1 MFLQIGSSFVL
12 DQVPG
17 IFLFWVLLDL
27 ADEIVVTFTTL
38 EIRTVEGNAVYR
50 MHSALQRCGPRAW
63 SLKDRPSRFS
73 LVAVIPVR
81 VASSL

>member
-1 MFLQIGSSFVL
+1 MFLQIGSSVVL
-12 DQVPG
+12 DRVPG

-38 EIRTVEGNAVYR
+38 KIRTVEGNTVYR
-50 MHSALQRCGPRAW
+50 MLSALQRCGPRTW
-63 SLKDRPSRFS
+63 SLKSGPPRFT